1 MSDSTTAT
9 DANMSAHAS
18 TATAGASLGTLTVRD
33 TALAPQQQPPYPPT
47 YGGGDDPLSGGI
59 DYKRVWHSFRR
70 RWLPAVVLGTL
81 LASAASIST
90 WLFMPRGYEA
100 VAWLRVRDKSG
111 MLTGG
116 GRDGGEYEAYRKTQ
130 VTLIKS
136 PFVLTSALRRTGI
149 AELPTIRE
157 QDEDPVGWLTR
168 SIQVT
173 APMESEVVQVRLRGE
188 HAPEVAKI
196 VNAVTAS
203 YLEDIVNKERAE
215 TLGRRDALER
225 KYKENMAEM
234 RERRETFNTLART
247 LGTRDSSEVAT
258 QRSLLLDHLGTLRSQ
273 LSQSQRDLTAIDAE
287 LAIIDAKARGEIA
300 SEDALP
306 EEMVESVLVRDQQIV
321 ELGNRLAGIE
331 EAMLFQ
337 EQRSARGVNEPA
349 VKRLRAQRDQIAQRI
364 AERRADLRPQIVSQL
379 SLEGTGSR
387 TGQPL
392 ESPVVL
398 KMRREMLSLTLAE
411 VSKEFDKVAKE
422 ATELGKANADL
433 EARRGEIEQLQ
444 RVTDQIGMQL
454 ETSSLDLSMPSRVTL
469 IEEASVPEGNDRLF
483 RLMLSMLAG
492 GAALVLGG
500 GSIVALEY
508 LRDRLSTTDE
518 VPRRIGVRML
528 GSLPRISRSRRNTN
542 DGLLAECVDGIRT
555 LVMQS
560 GRESPRVILVTS
572 AVEHEGKTT
581 FSSQLAASLARSDK
595 RTLLLD
601 GDLRHPNV
609 HLALEL
615 ELGVGLSELLRG
627 EITGDE
633 AVQPTS
639 IDGLF
644 AVTGGDCD
652 YAAVTALSR
661 PELAKVI
668 KSYRESFDYIV
679 IDAGPVLAFADALLL
694 GQQSDIAIVATMRDS
709 SRVPL
714 VNAAIDR
721 LRAVG
726 VRVLG
731 VVMNGVNDAGP
742 RRLYASPLPR

>member
-1 MSDSTTAT
+1 
-9 DANMSAHAS
+9 MSAHAS